1 MPLRN
6 ETIMTNEQSSNERY
20 SRAHSGRW
28 STRTLL
34 TIVSAVAMTLGSL
47 AGVAGAS
54 SLNSMTLGASANGH
68 VVTVNKG
75 EHITV
80 DLANATWKFSI
91 AGNLKA
97 LKLTSLSIAR
107 PGAASGATHICLPSN
122 CGDVFAHYY
131 ALEPGLIRL
140 IAERT
145 GTGSTVLHWT
155 VVIRVR

>member
-1 MPLRN
+1 
-6 ETIMTNEQSSNERY
+6 MTNEQSVHERN
-20 SRAHSGRW
+20 SRAHVRRSFG
-28 STRTLL
+28 RTLL
-34 TIVSAVAMTLGSL
+34 TMVGAVGMTLGVL
-47 AGVAGAS
+47 GTGVASAS
-54 SLNSMTLGASANGH
+54 RLNTVTLGASANGH

-80 DLANATWKFSI
+80 DLANATWKFST

-97 LKLTSLSIAR
+97 LQLVSLSIAK
-107 PGAASGATHICLPSN
+107 PGATSGATHICLPSN
-122 CGDVFAHYY
+122 CGDVFAHYF

-145 GTGSTVLHWT
+145 GTGSALVHWT